1 MAEATQPAAE
11 KNSKKTLLLVLLIL
25 LVAAASAGASW
36 FFLNKPHEDK
46 HEEAASEEHAEAAP
60 PIFVDLT
67 TFTVNLQPDGQFL
80 QANFSLQVGTEKDAE
95 NLKLYMPQI
104 RSRILLLL
112 AGKTAEQLANQEGKN
127 NLINEMKDLV
137 QQPLAESH
145 TAIKVSNVF
154 VTSFIIQ

>member
-25 LVAAASAGASW
+25 GVAGASW
-36 FFLNKPHEDK
+36 FFLSKPHEDK
-46 HEEAASEEHAEAAP
+46 HEEAPSEEHAEAAP

-80 QANFSLQVGTEKDAE
+80 QANFSLQVATEKDSE

-137 QQPLAESH
+137 QQPLAASH